1 MALVYDLALIQHM
14 NLFEKLSGAKLKD
27 CIVSE
32 ESILFIVEPNEMS
45 KAIGKHGFTVKKL
58 ENAFKKKVKIVEFS
72 QEVKSF
78 IKNLVTPLKIND
90 VIEEEK
96 IFTIIPPDV
105 RTRGL
110 LIGRNASILRANE
123 SIIKRHFEIKEL
135 RVSWKWQT
143 KQTD

>member
-32 ESILFIVEPNEMS
+32 GEILFIVEPNEMA

-72 QEVKSF
+72 PEVKSF
-78 IKNLVTPLKIND
+78 IKNLVTPLKIKD
-90 VIEEEK
+90 VLEEEK
-96 IFTIIPPDV
+96 VFTMIPQDV

-123 SIIKRHFEIKEL
+123 AVIKRHFEINEL
-135 RVSWKWQT
+135 RVS
-143 KQTD
+143 

>member
-32 ESILFIVEPNEMS
+32 EAILFIVESNEMS

-72 QEVKSF
+72 PEVKSF

-123 SIIKRHFEIKEL
+123 LIIKRHFEIKEL

-143 KQTD
+143 KQMD